1 MESERLLHA
10 KIDQIGV
17 ETQREVVK
25 EEKRLRYD
33 NRPYGRIFSSA
44 LEKSYTTHPYK
55 VSTIGKIEHLNA
67 ASLDEFIAFYKK
79 FYVPNNAILSI
90 AGDIDVEKTKGLI
103 QRYFGEIPKGN
114 AAIVRT
120 VSQEPIQTTQRVDTV
135 YDNINL
141 PGIIQSYHI
150 PAQGTPEY
158 YALNMLTTYLSGGES
173 SLFNKEIVEKQ
184 QKALQLSAFPFSV
197 EDPGLFIVFWIA
209 NQGVDIDDLNA
220 SIEKEL
226 QKVLDKPL
234 TPKEHQKVLN
244 SIETE
249 FVTQNSSAVGKAEN
263 LAQYKMYFGDAN
275 LINTELE
282 RYRKVTPAQMQ
293 EVAKKYFT
301 KDNRTL
307 IYYLPKKSS

>member
-1 MESERLLHA
+1 
-10 KIDQIGV
+10 
-17 ETQREVVK
+17 
-25 EEKRLRYD
+25 
-33 NRPYGRIFSSA
+33 
-44 LEKSYTTHPYK
+44 
-55 VSTIGKIEHLNA
+55 
-67 ASLDEFIAFYKK
+67 
-79 FYVPNNAILSI
+79 
-90 AGDIDVEKTKGLI
+90 
-103 QRYFGEIPKGN
+103 
-114 AAIVRT
+114 
-120 VSQEPIQTTQRVDTV
+120 
-135 YDNINL
+135 
-141 PGIIQSYHI
+141 
-150 PAQGTPEY
+150 
-158 YALNMLTTYLSGGES
+158 MLTTYLSGGES

-209 NQGVDIDDLNA
+209 NQGVDIDDLNT

-249 FVTQNSSAVGKAEN
+249 FVTQNSSAVGIAEN